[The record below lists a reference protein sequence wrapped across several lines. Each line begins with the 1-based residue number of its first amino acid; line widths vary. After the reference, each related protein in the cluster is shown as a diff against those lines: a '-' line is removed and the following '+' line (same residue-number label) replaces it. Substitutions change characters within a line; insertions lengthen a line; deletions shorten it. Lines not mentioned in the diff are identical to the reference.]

1 MKIIMLIIILNEII
15 KANNSNIPWGTIIS
29 TFQTEIT
36 LRRVNTIAKIIKT
49 LINKRTKD
57 KVPNVKPPKI
67 IDNWIKKL

>member
-1 MKIIMLIIILNEII
+1 M
-15 KANNSNIPWGTIIS
+15 GTITS
-29 TFQTEIT
+29 TFQTEII

-57 KVPNVKPPKI
+57 KAPNVKPPKI